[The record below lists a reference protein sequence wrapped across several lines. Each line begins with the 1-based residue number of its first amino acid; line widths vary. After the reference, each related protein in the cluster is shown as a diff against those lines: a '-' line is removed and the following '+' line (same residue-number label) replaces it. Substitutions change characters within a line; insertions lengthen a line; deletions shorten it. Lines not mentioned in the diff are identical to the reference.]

1 MAIPFLLLLF
11 VASGCVAPMK
21 PASPETV
28 SPALRKYGSLLES
41 YISCTGNGKI
51 NSRGFFS
58 GELTFKYMSQHDS
71 SFLQFK
77 DILGR
82 KALLMWFTPHNVFA
96 WNLIENKQYDY
107 EQILEFFPFLYIVE
121 PKDITKFLWGVQPNI
136 AKPVSDNPSR
146 DFMDLS
152 LQFETG
158 ELDQIP
164 FSLISATFKDL
175 NMNQSVKIDIQKR
188 MHHTTAVNLERVW
201 GLIQS

>member
-1 MAIPFLLLLF
+1 
-11 VASGCVAPMK
+11 
-21 PASPETV
+21 
-28 SPALRKYGSLLES
+28 
-41 YISCTGNGKI
+41 
-51 NSRGFFS
+51 
-58 GELTFKYMSQHDS
+58 MSQHDS

-121 PKDITKFLWGVQPNI
+121 PKDITKFLWGVQPDI
-136 AKPVSDNPSR
+136 AKPVSDDPSR
-146 DFMDLS
+146 DLMDLS

-158 ELDQIP
+158 ELDHIP
-164 FSLISATFKDL
+164 FSLISATFNDL
-175 NMNQSVKIDIQKR
+175 DMNQSVKIDIQKR
-188 MHHTTAVNLERVW
+188 MHHTTSVNLERVW

>member
-11 VASGCVAPMK
+11 VVSSCVAPMK

-28 SPALRKYGSLLES
+28 SPTPRKYGSLLES

-51 NSRGFFS
+51 DSRGFFS

-82 KALLMWFTPHNVFA
+82 KALLMWFTPRNVFA

-107 EQILEFFPFLYIVE
+107 EQILEFIPFLYIVE
-121 PKDITKFLWGVQPNI
+121 PKDIKNSCGGFNRI
-136 AKPVSDNPSR
+136 S
-146 DFMDLS
+146 LS
-152 LQFETG
+152 LSQMIHPGFFWIC
-158 ELDQIP
+158 LY
-164 FSLISATFKDL
+164 SLKQGNWIKFHSP
-175 NMNQSVKIDIQKR
+175 
-188 MHHTTAVNLERVW
+188 
-201 GLIQS
+201 